1 MHNFN
6 LIFLQFSRLSG
17 YGYVRLDGSMSI
29 KKRGKVVE
37 EFNSPESDQ
46 FLFMLSSKAGGCG
59 LNLVGAN
66 RLVMFDP
73 DWNPANDEQAMAR
86 VWRDGQTKP
95 CFIYRMIATG
105 SIEEKIFQRQT
116 HKKALSNSVV
126 DNDENGERHF
136 TQDDLKD
143 LFSLDE
149 GTISDT
155 HDM

>member
-1 MHNFN
+1 MIYLSFHPH
-6 LIFLQFSRLSG
+6 SG

-37 EFNSPESDQ
+37 EFNKPESDQ

-59 LNLVGAN
+59 LNLIGAN

-95 CFIYRMIATG
+95 CFVYRLIATG
-105 SIEEKIFQRQT
+105 TIEEKIFQRQT
-116 HKKALSNSVV
+116 HKKALSTAVV
-126 DNDENGERHF
+126 DNNEDCERHF
-136 TQDDLKD
+136 TQDDLRD

-149 GTISDT
+149 KTISDT